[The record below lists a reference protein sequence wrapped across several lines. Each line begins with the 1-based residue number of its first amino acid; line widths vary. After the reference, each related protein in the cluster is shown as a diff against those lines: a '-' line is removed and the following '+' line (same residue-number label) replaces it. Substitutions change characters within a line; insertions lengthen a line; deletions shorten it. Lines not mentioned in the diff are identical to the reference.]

1 VGRHTPPA
9 ATSRPRLARAATL
22 TVVWLAGLAAGL
34 FALLGAAA
42 RYTTCSGHSTSLAC
56 EGTGTSLG
64 VVLVL
69 GVVTIVTTATVVTHG
84 RDRRQVLVIGAIA
97 LLVLAGLLL
106 AARALLATV

>member
-1 VGRHTPPA
+1 
-9 ATSRPRLARAATL
+9 
-22 TVVWLAGLAAGL
+22 
-34 FALLGAAA
+34 
-42 RYTTCSGHSTSLAC
+42 LAC

-84 RDRRQVLVIGAIA
+84 RDRRQVLVIGAVA